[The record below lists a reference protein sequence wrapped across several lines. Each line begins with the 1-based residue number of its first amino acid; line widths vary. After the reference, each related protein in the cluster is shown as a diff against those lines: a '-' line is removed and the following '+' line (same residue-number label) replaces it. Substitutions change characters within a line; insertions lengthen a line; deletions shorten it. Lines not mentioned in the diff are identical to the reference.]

1 MAAAIVALPGLGV
14 FALGC
19 FCSYLVQRYRRNMVC
34 VVSVIALAA
43 CFYLFYC
50 LSSGGLP
57 SFVGW
62 PLVAVLRF
70 VQGAVYGLASMVLSS
85 TLMIDIHVSPRR
97 TSANRLAAWC
107 SRLALPLG
115 PAVGLFVCSRY
126 GFGISMLAGG
136 AMCLLAAVLILRV
149 RFPFK
154 APEDVVR
161 RISADRFFMS
171 RGLWLFVNLMLGAM
185 VMGLVFCLRL
195 DITFYLMMLVGLAL
209 AVLAER
215 FVFVSADPASQ
226 VVAGLIL
233 SAAALLVMM
242 FGSERAA
249 VSAAPVLLGCSAG
262 LVGARFMLF
271 FIKLSP
277 HCRRGTSQSMYFLS
291 CEAGLSLGLLL
302 GWGWLRGNA
311 GHVLPAG
318 LLLTVAAL
326 AMYLLFTHRWYMAH
340 KNR

>member
-1 MAAAIVALPGLGV
+1 MAAAIVAMPGLGV

-34 VVSVIALAA
+34 VVSVLALAA
-43 CFYLFYC
+43 CSYLFYY
-50 LSSGGLP
+50 LSCGGLP
-57 SFVGW
+57 SSAGW
-62 PLVAVLRF
+62 PLVAALRF

-115 PAVGLFVCSRY
+115 PAVGLFVSSCY
-126 GFGISMLAGG
+126 GFGVSMLAGG
-136 AMCLLAAVLILRV
+136 AMCLLTAVLILGV

-195 DITFYLMMLVGLAL
+195 DITFYMMMLAGLAL

-226 VVAGLIL
+226 VTAGLIL

-242 FGSERAA
+242 FGAERAV

-311 GHVLPAG
+311 DNVLLAG
-318 LLLTVAAL
+318 LSVTVAAL
-326 AMYLLFTHRWYMAH
+326 VMYLLFTHRWYMAH